1 MNTPVQMLETI
12 SADIIEN
19 TVLPETIYKNSS
31 EDHETDCA
39 IACLIRSM
47 KKTLDTANEYIN
59 TLSDVSAP
67 PQRDESGADIVD
79 DVFHAT
85 ITARKLEELAHIYN
99 EAYFTDEDNGKPA
112 MYMASVIFD
121 YAIKV
126 CSELKNIEA
135 KLN

>member
-1 MNTPVQMLETI
+1 MKTPKQMLEEITGEMMDAGI
-12 SADIIEN
+12 LLEI
-19 TVLPETIYKNSS
+19 LYKN
-31 EDHETDCA
+31 TDNSPDTDAGISCVV
-39 IACLIRSM
+39 RSLLN
-47 KKTLDTANEYIN
+47 TNEKAQAYIER
-59 TLSDVSAP
+59 LSDVSAP

-99 EAYFTDEDNGKPA
+99 EDYFTDEDNGKPA

>member
-12 SADIIEN
+12 AADIIEN
-19 TVLPETIYKNSS
+19 TVLLETIYKNSS

-39 IACLIRSM
+39 MACLIRSM
-47 KKTLDTANEYIN
+47 RKTLDNANEYIK

-79 DVFHAT
+79 DVFDAVV
-85 ITARKLEELAHIYN
+85 TAKKLEEVAHIYC
-99 EAYFTDEDNGKPA
+99 ETYFTDKDSDNPSCHMSA
-112 MYMASVIFD
+112 IVYD
-121 YAIKV
+121 YAQRV
-126 CSELKNIEA
+126 CSELKSIEA